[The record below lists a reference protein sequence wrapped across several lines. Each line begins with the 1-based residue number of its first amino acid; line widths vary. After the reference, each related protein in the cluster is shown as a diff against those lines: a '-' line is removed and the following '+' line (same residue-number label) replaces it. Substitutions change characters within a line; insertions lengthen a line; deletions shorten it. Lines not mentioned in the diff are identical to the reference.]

1 MGRRGPY
8 IKGIQTFSSIFDP
21 GSSMFTMGVIT
32 FSIQLTL
39 LFKRSDL
46 PSSKRWAYLFGLRI
60 QELYLLT
67 FDFLNHCPQIGSGSI
82 NALVEISGS
91 NPSVATLSSVD
102 GNSGQ
107 YVYNQNSPVVGN
119 QTTGNALDY
128 QHQSYLP
135 SLPAA
140 TTSSATKT
148 GVTTTTEI
156 FSGGM
161 ESWLSYI

>member
-1 MGRRGPY
+1 M
-8 IKGIQTFSSIFDP
+8 
-21 GSSMFTMGVIT
+21 V
-32 FSIQLTL
+32 
-39 LFKRSDL
+39 
-46 PSSKRWAYLFGLRI
+46 I
-60 QELYLLT
+60 QEIYLMT
-67 FDFLNHCPQIGSGSI
+67 FHFSNQRPPIGSGSI
-82 NALVEISGS
+82 NAPVEISGS

-107 YVYNQNSPVVGN
+107 YFYNQNSPVVSN
-119 QTTGNALDY
+119 PTTGNALDY

-140 TTSSATKT
+140 TTSATKT
-148 GVTTTTEI
+148 SVTTTTGV